1 MTSIIAFTNRERGD
15 GLEVCSWDNEK
26 IHNYNEKEVKRL
38 KKREKRAEIEELEKD
53 QIPFYISVE
62 EILED

>member
-1 MTSIIAFTNRERGD
+1 M
-15 GLEVCSWDNEK
+15 EVCSWDNER
-26 IHNYNEKEVKRL
+26 IYDYYENENERL
-38 KKREKRAEIEELEKD
+38 KRRIKKAEIEELEKD

>member
-1 MTSIIAFTNRERGD
+1 MTSIIVFTNRERGD
-15 GLEVCSWDNEK
+15 ELEVCSWDNEK

-53 QIPFYISVE
+53 QIPFYISME